1 MAEGLLRMCVYFWWR
16 GSRIV
21 NRGSDDDDDNG
32 DHDLGSSFVYLGITK
47 EHEKGKKHKKLDI
60 A

>member
-1 MAEGLLRMCVYFWWR
+1 MCVYFWWR
-16 GSRIV
+16 GLRIE

-60 A
+60 QLA